1 MNFMDVLRECRD
13 AGIRLAVKEGRL
25 LADAPQGRIDPDLRK
40 HLGEHKTD
48 IVAYLS
54 VATTPEEGRIVRDD
68 ISDRFPLSF
77 SQRRLW
83 FLDRLGNGSVEY
95 NLSFAIRAMGA
106 FDTAAMRTALD
117 TIVNRH
123 AVLRSRFVLEDD
135 QPVQRVMPAGSVD
148 IDTVDLSTLPA
159 DAREHELRKLAQT
172 EAATPFDL
180 AEDDLLRCRLVVLGH
195 EEHAILFTLHHIA
208 ADGWSIGV
216 LVREFIAHYR
226 AATERR
232 PANLPA
238 LPIQYG
244 DFARWQHETLDGG
257 LFRES
262 MRFWTER
269 LADAPA
275 VHALPLDRPR
285 PPRQSF
291 FAQRHQQRIATDR
304 VDALKRLAQD
314 TGSTLFM
321 VLQTAFAGLLSRWS
335 GQRDIVIGTPTAGRE
350 RPETAPLI
358 GFFNNTVAC
367 RFDVDPARDV
377 RALLVHGRS
386 VALDAFTH
394 QHVPFDLLIETLS
407 PERSLAYN
415 PLCQVK
421 FVLQNHDGGHLAL
434 PGLRFEPIAQGGEK
448 IHFDLDLTATEQDGS
463 VMLSWSFKAELFER
477 TTIERMARAYARLL
491 DALCAHP
498 DMALRDIVLIDDD
511 DRALL
516 ESLSLGQNS
525 QVLRDLTVT
534 DEVARIAAAHP
545 DAVAVRCGE
554 IALTYRDLD
563 LRANRLAHALIE
575 QGIEASDRV
584 GVYLDASIDLIVAL
598 HGVLRT
604 GAAYVPLDAHQSGE
618 RLQRIIEG
626 AGIRLALHNGDT
638 PLLVTGVDTL
648 FMDGADREQDWFS
661 EYPSTPIGRSSGM
674 DDTAYVLYTSGST
687 GIPKGVE
694 VPHRGMVD
702 YCAFARESYYDA
714 RLAGSI
720 VATSPAFDLT
730 LPALFVPLLVGGT
743 VELLPAPGDISTLA
757 ARLVDDA
764 CPASLLRLTPSHVE
778 GLLALLPDSVPTQS
792 HAFVIGGERFPA
804 SLARALVARFPNVRV
819 YNHYGPTETVVGC
832 CWFDAGVHLE
842 SLGDDEVPIGR
853 PMHNTR
859 LQVLDEH
866 LRPTP
871 PGVPGE
877 LFIGGI
883 CVARGYLGQ
892 PALTAERFLD
902 DPHHVDERMYR
913 SGDRVRWRNDGQLE
927 FLGRVDDQ
935 VKLRGFRIELGEI
948 EHHLAACAG
957 VRQAAV
963 RLIGE
968 GDQAR
973 ILGWIAADPDMTDAV
988 RAQLTTKLPTY
999 MLPAA
1004 LIAMDALP
1012 LTRNGKVDKRALP
1025 MPDSDG
1031 TVKDDTPPE
1040 GETETRLAALWLRL
1054 LKYEQIGRYANFFSL
1069 GGHSLLATR
1078 LIGEISREFGRTLP
1092 VRTIF
1097 EQPTLIAQ
1105 AAILDSAA
1113 APVDAS
1119 IPRTDRSLPLPLS
1132 YAQRRLWFVDRLE
1145 GGSAQYNM
1153 PSALRLGGALDV
1165 AALRRALE
1173 CLVDRHES
1181 LRTIYIEQNGEPI
1194 QVIRPTAEVTVHDV
1208 DLRTLL
1214 GADQDAALQRLRREE
1229 ARRAFDLGSD
1239 TMIRCTVA
1247 RLAQDDTA
1255 VMLTLHHIASDG
1267 WSNAV
1272 IARELVTVYEQLRC
1286 GREPALPAMVVQ
1298 YADYAAW
1305 QRKRLGGDGL
1315 KRELDYWRDRLT
1327 GMPSIHSLPLD
1338 YERQAQQDFAGRAHF
1353 VMLDADDSAAIRAFC
1368 ERHSVTLFVLMRAV
1382 FALLIGRMSREQ
1394 DIVIGTPVAG
1404 RVHRDLEGL
1413 IGLFVNTLVL
1423 RTDLGG
1429 NPRFDT
1435 LLEQC
1440 RRDSLEAYAHQEV
1453 PFETLVDELKPA
1465 RSLSHNPLVQI
1476 LLNVF
1481 ESAQDAQTALE
1492 GLDATAIRSDT
1503 PESLAKADLTLYV
1516 RSMGGRLLLKWSY
1529 RTSLFDP
1536 ATIQRQ
1542 GEIFSWLLRQAISTP
1557 DARILDFA
1565 LLPDEEQQHAIA
1577 AAAPVV
1583 RDYGKVCLPAQVSA
1597 IATSTPE
1604 ATALIHGDRRIRYD
1618 TLDAR
1623 GKALARTLLTQGIQ
1637 RGEVVG
1643 LFADRGIEYVV
1654 GILACMHAGAMYLPL
1669 ASELPDAR
1677 IAFML
1682 RDSGARL
1689 LLAQEGHLY
1698 ERANHSADI
1707 GATDRYYLIALS
1719 STDGDTHADADTGAS
1734 DVIELPQISL
1744 NDLSHLL
1751 FTSGSTGNPKGVVST
1766 HGALMNRVAWMLDA
1780 FPFASDEVCCLI
1792 TSTAFVRAVWE
1803 VSVPLAAGCP
1813 LLVVD
1818 AETVTDL
1825 AAFAQLLAAH
1835 RVTRIVTAPSLARA
1849 LTELDDAPQLL
1860 ANLRYWFVSG
1870 EPLKRDVAVRI
1881 RSLLPQ
1887 VTLCNLYGSTE
1898 TMSDVSYA
1906 IVGDDALGGVL
1917 SIGKAIA
1924 NCALLVLDERLRPLP
1939 PGVPGEICVLGA
1951 NIAQGYLERT
1961 ELTAEKFVQ
1970 HGFGEHFGRLLYRTG
1985 DLGRVLPNGDVEC
1998 MGRLDYQVKIRGFRI
2013 ELGEIEARILRDP
2026 RVKDAVVMVR
2036 DAEHARLVAYVIPER
2051 QGEEI
2056 VDALRTDLRAWLP
2069 EYMQPSTYVQ
2079 MSRFP
2084 ITPNGKIDRRSLPEP
2099 ELSVVHSLP
2108 STPTGAM
2115 IAEVWSTLL
2124 GRQTVGADDDFFEIG
2139 GHSLLATRMANEV
2152 SARTGKRLTVRAV
2165 FEHPVLE
2172 ELARHLDALEAGA
2185 FARHDIVPVPRGDGL
2200 PLSLSQQR
2208 LWFVDRF
2215 ESGSTQYNMPTAMRI
2230 RGALDTEALQRAFD
2244 RLVARHEI
2252 LRTTYVEREGQA
2264 FQIVHPIDHLPLG
2277 RIDLRQ
2283 YASEAREAEL
2293 TRLRIEDAKAPFD
2306 LSTDPAIRC
2315 TVIALGL
2322 DEHALL
2328 FCIHHIASDG
2338 WSKGL
2343 LVREFEQIYHAEAS
2357 GQPVALP
2364 PLVVQYADYAAWQ
2377 RSPVHQAEMAED
2389 LGYWTAH
2396 LQDIPQVHALPLDRA
2411 RPVRQRHEAARLL
2424 RRAPA
2429 ELLSRL
2435 RDLAQAHDATLFMVL
2450 ETAFALLVARWSG
2463 ETDIVVGS
2471 PVAGRLRH
2479 ALEPL
2484 IGCFVNTLVLRTNVA
2499 ENPDFSTLLK
2509 QSRLTIL
2516 DAYAHQSTPFE
2527 GLVEELRPVRD
2538 LSYGPIVQLV
2548 FALQNHERNLLSLD
2562 SLEITGFGQESEALD
2577 VDIHLAATE
2586 NEDGLGLRWLYA
2598 TSLFDAS
2605 TIGRIADSYLA
2616 LLEAI
2621 TVQPLAPVQS
2631 LSILSASD
2639 RARIEA
2645 PIDARPPTALIEA
2658 HTRFEAHARTTP
2670 NALAVTCNGEILSY
2684 AQLDCAANRV
2694 AHWLIKQDVG
2704 PDSIVALCMERSID
2718 IHVGILGVL
2727 KAGAAWL
2734 PLDPGLPN
2742 DRIEAILATAGVEIV
2757 LAHGSVLDM
2766 APALSERTL
2775 LPMEQRFRAAMLAD
2789 QSEETPVICAVELDR
2804 LAYVI
2809 YTSGSTGTPKGVA
2822 NTRRGLANLAL
2833 HLHSDFSIS
2842 AGDRVLAFCSIGF
2855 DGSVFEWLM
2864 ALVNG
2869 ASLHV
2874 CTEEERH
2881 AVPRL
2886 VAMLMEE
2893 GIHHAAIPPAVVA
2906 QMPLDRDYALRTIV
2920 VAGEACDESLAW
2932 AWSQRCR
2939 VVNSYGPSESAVA
2952 VSHDTVVAGQPIT
2965 LGQAIANVALQ
2976 VRNDSGQLQPIG
2988 VDGEL
2993 WIAGASLARGYLGQ
3007 PELTHDRFV
3016 RSPDRNETCYRTGD
3030 RVRMRADGRLLFLG
3044 RLDDQIKIRGFRIE
3058 PGEIRRHLL
3067 AHAQVRDA
3075 VVIARCDTGDAR
3087 LVAYVVSGN
3096 GADSVALVRELRV
3109 RLRSAVP
3116 DYMIPAAFVVMDALP
3131 LNRNGKVNHH
3141 ALPAPDY
3148 IGQAEYVAP
3157 QGDTELRLT
3166 AIWSEVLGQDAISAQ
3181 ANFFEIGGHS
3191 LLATQVISHV
3201 ADTFG
3206 RELPIRALFEHPS
3219 IAEFARQIEAA
3230 GAPRQDDIQPAP
3242 GDRPLPLSF
3251 SQQRLWFID
3260 RLEGGSAQ
3268 YNMRFGV
3275 RMNGRLDEK
3284 ALQKT
3289 VDALVARHAVLRTTY
3304 SDVDGEA
3311 VQLVHPAGSQSIAR
3325 HDLSDLD
3332 ADRRSEQLR
3341 QLIRADA
3348 QHAFDLAHDPMLR
3361 CTLARLGDD
3370 VHALLLATHHI
3381 ASDGWSMNLLGKEFA
3396 ALYDAFQFGRDNPLP
3411 PLKLQYGDY
3420 AWWQKKVLQGVRLDT
3435 QLDYWRERLAGL
3447 PPVHSLRLDKPR
3459 PPRQRF
3465 EGAHVPRRLD
3475 VDMLQR
3481 LKQLALSR
3489 DASLF
3494 MVLEATLATLLGR
3507 WSGETDV
3514 VIGTPVAGRTQRAL
3528 EPIFGFFINS
3538 LVLRTDL
3545 SGDPNFI
3552 DVVERVK
3559 HTALDAYSHQDVPFE
3574 MLVEM
3579 LRPERTLS
3587 HSPLFQISF
3596 TFHNHEHSEVDIE
3609 GLELHALPGE
3619 GQQSR
3624 YDIELHMT
3632 ETDTG
3637 IHIRWVYATSLFEQS
3652 TIERIADGFET
3663 LLAHALADPQ
3673 ASVASLPIV
3682 PDAVATLLIE
3692 AGTRPLPLDTGMCVQ
3707 QLVEAWAERTPNAV
3721 AVVCDGESIEYAT
3734 LNREANRIA
3743 HHLRAQGVRADTLVG
3758 LCVDRS
3764 VEMIVGLLGILKA
3777 GGAYVPLDPSY
3788 PEARIEHMLQDSAV
3802 EIVLTQSGVLESLP
3816 MLGERTILP
3825 LDAALRDVLLA
3836 GQPDHDP
3843 HPAEVG
3849 ADADSLAYVIYT
3861 SGSTGLPKGV
3871 LLEHRGLLN
3880 LALAQRTLF
3889 DIDASAKV
3897 LQFSSISFD
3906 ASTWDWLLALANGAS
3921 LHVCTQD
3928 TRSSAKRLSDQ
3939 LQNEAI
3945 THALIP
3951 PAMLGHVD
3959 SERDYAL
3966 RVLTVGGEAC
3976 DEALAWRWARKCR
3989 LVNAYGPSEN
3999 TVVATCGDVLPDQS
4013 VVLGRQ
4019 LPNCTIAVVNGQ
4031 NCLAPVGV
4039 VGELYVGGASLAR
4052 GYLGRDALTAQSFI
4066 ANPLD
4071 PRLGDRLYR
4080 TGDLVR
4086 WRVEGVLEFIG
4097 RRDDQIKLRGFR
4109 IELGEIESALLAQDV
4124 VAEAVVCVREA
4135 GGNADKRLVAYI
4147 VPAIEGDDALDP
4159 GALVTAVRS
4168 ALKRRLPEYMVP
4180 AACVVLSKLPV
4191 THGGKLDRAALP
4203 APEAQAGSEYI
4214 APATPTEMV
4223 IASQWAEL
4231 LELDATS
4238 ISSNA
4243 GFFDLGGHSIL
4254 AIKFITQLGLRLDVD
4269 INVRDLFY
4277 YPTLAE
4283 LAHHVDGV
4291 IDRDVSVWNPL
4302 IALDATP
4309 DTPMLYCVPAAG
4321 LTAMSYQRLART
4333 LKGDLALQIF
4343 EPCGA
4348 DSGLQPCGSMEEI
4361 VEINVRALL
4370 ETQPHGP
4377 YLLAGHSFGGAVA
4390 FEMARVLEGKG
4401 HEVKLVLI
4409 DSILHLPD
4417 AQRQVHSVT
4426 EYLQRLIRAD
4436 GDDDIAIVA
4445 GEGEEAALRTYF
4457 ARRLEREGHDRSE
4470 VDGNA
4475 LRNAISLFRAQLSIY
4490 RTYRPSGRFA
4500 GTVNAILAGQGEIAK
4515 LGNAMLKQH
4524 YSEYLVGDV
4533 DFSSTEG
4540 GHLSMVSTRHVARLA
4555 SRLTWIAASRE
4566 AQEAI

>member
-1 MNFMDVLRECRD
+1 MNFMGVLRECQD
-13 AGIRLAVKEGRL
+13 AGIRLAVKEGKL

-40 HLGEHKTD
+40 RLGEHKAD
-48 IVAYLS
+48 IVVYLS
-54 VATTPEEGRIVRDD
+54 ASAAPEEGRIVRDNN
-68 ISDRFPLSF
+68 SDRFPLSF

-95 NLSFAIRAMGA
+95 NLPLAIRAMGA
-106 FDTAAMRTALD
+106 LNTAALRTALEV
-117 TIVNRH
+117 IANRH
-123 AVLRSRFVLEDD
+123 AVLRSRFVLEGDE
-135 QPVQRVMPAGSVD
+135 PVQRVMPASSIT
-148 IDTVDLSTLPA
+148 IDTVDLSGIPA
-159 DAREHELRKLAQT
+159 DAREHELRRLAQV

-180 AEDDLLRCRLVVLGH
+180 AEDDLLRCRLVMLGD

-208 ADGWSIGV
+208 ADGWSMGV
-216 LVREFIAHYR
+216 LVREFIAHYT
-226 AATERR
+226 AATEGGS
-232 PANLPA
+232 ADLPP

-244 DFARWQHETLDGG
+244 DFARWQHETRDGD

-262 MRFWTER
+262 MTFWTGR

-275 VHALPLDRPR
+275 MHALPLDRPR
-285 PPRQSF
+285 PARQSF
-291 FAQRHQQRIATDR
+291 FAQRHQQRISADR

-314 TGSTLFM
+314 NGSTLFM

-367 RFDVDPARDV
+367 RFDVDPALDV
-377 RALLVHGRS
+377 RGLLAHGRS

-407 PERSLAYN
+407 PERSLSYN

-421 FVLQNHDGGHLAL
+421 FVLQNHDGGRLEL
-434 PGLRFEPIAQGGEK
+434 PGVRFEPIAQSGEK
-448 IHFDLDLTATEQDGS
+448 VHFDLDLTATEQDGS
-463 VMLSWSFKAELFER
+463 LMLSWSFKAELFER
-477 TTIERMARAYARLL
+477 ATIERMARAYARLL
-491 DALCAHP
+491 DALCASP
-498 DMALRDIVLIDDD
+498 DMALRDIALVDDD
-511 DRALL
+511 DHSLL
-516 ESLSLGQNS
+516 ESLSCGQDS
-525 QVLRDLTVT
+525 QAFRELTVA
-534 DEVARIAAAHP
+534 EQVARVAATYP
-545 DAVAVRCGE
+545 DAIAVRCDDV
-554 IALTYRDLD
+554 ALTYRDLD
-563 LRANRLAHALIE
+563 QRANRLAHALID
-575 QGIEASDRV
+575 QGVEAGDRV
-584 GVYLDASIDLIVAL
+584 VVHLDASIDLVIAL
-598 HGVLRT
+598 HGVLRA

-618 RLQRIIEG
+618 RLHRIIEG
-626 AGIRLALHNGDT
+626 ADIRIALHHGDT
-638 PLLVTGVDTL
+638 PLLATGIDTL
-648 FMDGADREQDWFS
+648 FMDGADRESDWLS
-661 EYPSTPIGRSSGM
+661 DYPSTPTGRTSGM

-687 GIPKGVE
+687 GMPKGVD

-714 RLAGSI
+714 QLAGSI

-743 VELLPAPGDISTLA
+743 VELLPAPGDISTLIT
-757 ARLVDDA
+757 RLADEA
-764 CPASLLRLTPSHVE
+764 CLSSLLRLTPSHVE
-778 GLLALLPDSVPTQS
+778 GLLALLPDTVLVQP

-804 SLARALVARFPNVRV
+804 TLARNLVARFPNARI

-832 CWFDAGVHLE
+832 CWFDVGAHLD
-842 SLGDDEVPIGR
+842 SLGDDVVPIGR

-859 LQVLDEH
+859 LQVLDEY

-877 LFIGGI
+877 LFIGGV

-892 PALTAERFLD
+892 PDLTAERFLD
-902 DPHHVDERMYR
+902 DPHHAGERMYR

-957 VRQAAV
+957 VRQVAV
-963 RLIGE
+963 RLLGE

-973 ILGWIAADPDMTDAV
+973 IVGWIAAEPGMVESV
-988 RAQLTTKLPTY
+988 RAELATKLPTY

-1004 LIAMDALP
+1004 LVAMDALP
-1012 LTRNGKVDKRALP
+1012 LTRNGKINKRALP
-1025 MPDSDG
+1025 MPASDG
-1031 TVKDDTPPE
+1031 EVGDDSPPE
-1040 GETETRLAALWLRL
+1040 GETETRLAALWSRL
-1054 LKYEQIGRYANFFSL
+1054 LKHEQVGRHANFFSL

-1092 VRTIF
+1092 VRAIF
-1097 EQPTLIAQ
+1097 EQPTVVAQ
-1105 AAILDSAA
+1105 AALLDVSA
-1113 APVDAS
+1113 APVDTS
-1119 IPRTDRSLPLPLS
+1119 IPKADRSRPLPLS

-1153 PSALRLGGALDV
+1153 SNALRLKGAVDV

-1173 CLVDRHES
+1173 CLVDRHEI
-1181 LRTIYIEQNGEPI
+1181 LRTIYLEQDGEPV
-1194 QVIRPTAEVTVHDV
+1194 QVIRPTADVTVRDV
-1208 DLRTLL
+1208 DLRSFV
-1214 GADQDAALQRLRREE
+1214 GAEQEARLHRLRREE
-1229 ARRAFDLGSD
+1229 ARLAFDLTSD

-1267 WSNAV
+1267 WSQAV
-1272 IARELVTVYEQLRC
+1272 IARELVAVFEQIRS
-1286 GREPALPAMVVQ
+1286 GRESALPAMPVQ

-1305 QRKRLGGDGL
+1305 QRKRLSGDGF

-1327 GMPSIHSLPLD
+1327 GMPAIHSLPLD
-1338 YERQAQQDFAGRAHF
+1338 YERQAQQDFAGQAHF
-1353 VMLDADDSAAIRAFC
+1353 MMLDADHTAAVRAFC
-1368 ERHSVTLFVLMRAV
+1368 ERHGVTLFVLMRAI
-1382 FALLIGRMSREQ
+1382 FTMMIGRISREQ

-1413 IGLFVNTLVL
+1413 IGFFVNTLVL
-1423 RTDLGG
+1423 RTDLSG
-1429 NPRFDT
+1429 NPRFDA

-1440 RRDSLEAYAHQEV
+1440 RRDSLDAYAHQEV
-1453 PFETLVDELKPA
+1453 PFETLVDELKPT

-1481 ESAQDAQTALE
+1481 ESAQDAQAAFE
-1492 GLDATAIRSDT
+1492 GMDATAIRSDT

-1516 RSMGGRLLLKWSY
+1516 RGMGDRLLLKWSY

-1536 ATIQRQ
+1536 MTIQRQ
-1542 GEIFSWLLRQAISTP
+1542 SDIFTWLLRQAIDIP
-1557 DARILDFA
+1557 DAKILDFA
-1565 LLPDEEQQHAIA
+1565 LLPDEAQQRSIA
-1577 AAAPVV
+1577 NAAPVL
-1583 RDYGKVCLPAQVSA
+1583 RDYGTDCLPARVSA
-1597 IATSTPE
+1597 IASRTPE
-1604 ATALIHGDRRIRYD
+1604 AAALIHGDLRIRYEELD
-1618 TLDAR
+1618 TRA
-1623 GKALARTLLTQGIQ
+1623 KTLARTLVAQGVR
-1637 RGEVVG
+1637 RGEAVG
-1643 LFADRGIEYVV
+1643 VFANRGIEYAV
-1654 GILACMHAGAMYLPL
+1654 GVLACMHAGAMYLPL

-1677 IAFML
+1677 IGFML

-1689 LLAQEGHLY
+1689 LLVQQGELL
-1698 ERANHSADI
+1698 ERATESAHI
-1707 GATDRYYLIALS
+1707 GAGQGCRLIPLTVMDVDAGAA
-1719 STDGDTHADADTGAS
+1719 GDID
-1734 DVIELPQISL
+1734 LPQIGSD
-1744 NDLSHLL
+1744 DLSHVL

-1766 HGALMNRVAWMLDA
+1766 HGALMNRVAWMLDT
-1780 FPFASDEVCCLI
+1780 FPFASHEVCCLI

-1803 VSVPLAAGCP
+1803 ISVPLAAGCP

-1825 AAFAQLLAAH
+1825 TAFARLLAEH

-1849 LTELDDAPQLL
+1849 LTELDEAPQLL
-1860 ANLRYWFVSG
+1860 ASLRYWFVSG
-1870 EPLKRDVAVRI
+1870 EPLKRDVAVSI
-1881 RSLLPQ
+1881 RNVLPQ

-1939 PGVPGEICVLGA
+1939 PGVPGEVCALGA
-1951 NIAQGYLERT
+1951 NIAQGYLERP

-1970 HGFGEHFGRLLYRTG
+1970 HGFGERFGRLLYRTG
-1985 DLGRVLPNGDVEC
+1985 DLGRVLPNGDIEC
-1998 MGRLDYQVKIRGFRI
+1998 LGRLDYQVKIRGFRI

-2036 DAEHARLVAYVIPER
+2036 GGDHARLVAYVIAER
-2051 QGEEI
+2051 EGEAI
-2056 VDALRTDLRAWLP
+2056 VDVLRTDLRAWLP
-2069 EYMQPSTYVQ
+2069 EYMQPTTYVQ

-2084 ITPNGKIDRRSLPEP
+2084 MTPNGKIDRRALPEP
-2099 ELSVVHSLP
+2099 EVSLVHRPP
-2108 STPTGAM
+2108 STATGRM
-2115 IAEVWSTLL
+2115 IAEVWSSLL
-2124 GRQTVGADDDFFEIG
+2124 GRNEVGADDDFFEIG
-2139 GHSLLATRMANEV
+2139 GHSLLATRMANDV
-2152 SARTGKRLTVRAV
+2152 SARAGKRLTVRAV
-2165 FEHPVLE
+2165 FEHPVLD
-2172 ELARHLDALEAGA
+2172 ELARHLDSLEASEL
-2185 FARHDIVPVPRGDGL
+2185 ARHDIVPVPRCDGL
-2200 PLSLSQQR
+2200 PLSLAQQR

-2215 ESGSTQYNMPTAMRI
+2215 EGGSTQYNMPTAMRI
-2230 RGALDTEALQRAFD
+2230 RGALDIKALQRAFD
-2244 RLVARHEI
+2244 QLVARHEI
-2252 LRTTYVEREGQA
+2252 LRTTYVEREGQV
-2264 FQIVHPIDHLPLG
+2264 FQIVHPINHLPLG

-2283 YASEAREAEL
+2283 LAPDAREAEL

-2315 TVIALGL
+2315 TVIALGP

-2328 FCIHHIASDG
+2328 FCIHHISSDG

-2343 LVREFEQIYHAEAS
+2343 LVREFEEFYHANAS
-2357 GQPVALP
+2357 GQPIALP
-2364 PLVVQYADYAAWQ
+2364 PLTVQYADYAAWQ
-2377 RSPVHQAEMAED
+2377 RSPAHQAEMAQD
-2389 LGYWTAH
+2389 LAYWTAH
-2396 LQDIPQVHALPLDRA
+2396 LQGIPQLHALPLDRA
-2411 RPVRQRHEAARLL
+2411 RPARQRHEAARLS
-2424 RRAPA
+2424 RRVPA
-2429 ELLSRL
+2429 ALLARL
-2435 RDLAQAHDATLFMVL
+2435 RDLAQSHDATLFMVL

-2463 ETDIVVGS
+2463 ETDIVVGC
-2471 PVAGRLRH
+2471 PVAGRVRH

-2484 IGCFVNTLVLRTNVA
+2484 IGCFVNTLVLRTDVSD
-2499 ENPDFSTLLK
+2499 NPDFSTLLTR
-2509 QSRLTIL
+2509 SRLTIL
-2516 DAYAHQSTPFE
+2516 DAFAHQSTPFE

-2538 LSYGPIVQLV
+2538 LSHGPIVQLV
-2548 FALQNHERNLLSLD
+2548 FALQNHERNLLSLNALD
-2562 SLEITGFGQESEALD
+2562 ITGFGQESEALD

-2586 NEDGLGLRWLYA
+2586 NDDGLGLRWLYA
-2598 TSLFDAS
+2598 TSLFDAA
-2605 TIGRIADSYLA
+2605 TIARMADSYVA

-2621 TVQPLAPVQS
+2621 AVQPLAPVHS
-2631 LSILSASD
+2631 LPILPASD
-2639 RARIEA
+2639 RAWIEA
-2645 PIDARPPTALIEA
+2645 SAAIGLQTALIEA
-2658 HTRFEAHARTTP
+2658 HTRFEAHARNSP
-2670 NALAVTCNGEILSY
+2670 DALAVVCNGETLSY
-2684 AQLDCAANRV
+2684 AELDRAANRV
-2694 AHWLIKQDVG
+2694 AHWLIGQEVG
-2704 PDSIVALCMERSID
+2704 PDSIVALCIERSID

-2734 PLDPGLPN
+2734 PLDPALPN
-2742 DRIEAILATAGVEIV
+2742 DRIEAILASAGVEIV

-2766 APALSERTL
+2766 VPALSERTL
-2775 LPMEQRFRAAMLAD
+2775 LPMEQRFRDVMLAD
-2789 QSEETPVICAVELDR
+2789 QPYEAPVIGAVELDR
-2804 LAYVI
+2804 LSYVI
-2809 YTSGSTGTPKGVA
+2809 FTSGSTGTPKGVA

-2833 HLHSDFSIS
+2833 HLHDDFGVS
-2842 AGDRVLAFCSIGF
+2842 AGDRVLGFCSIGF
-2855 DGSVFEWLM
+2855 DGSVFEWLI
-2864 ALVNG
+2864 AFVNG

-2886 VAMLMEE
+2886 VAMLVEE
-2893 GIHHAAIPPAVVA
+2893 GIHHAAIPPAVLA

-2932 AWSQRCR
+2932 TWSQRCR

-2976 VRNDSGQLQPIG
+2976 VRNASGQLQPIG

-3007 PELTHDRFV
+3007 PELTEERFA
-3016 RSPDRNETCYRTGD
+3016 RSIDGGEYCYRTGD
-3030 RVRMRADGRLLFLG
+3030 RVRMRDDRRLLFLG

-3067 AHAQVRDA
+3067 SHTLVRDA
-3075 VVIARCDTGDAR
+3075 VVIARRDTGDAR
-3087 LVAYVVSGN
+3087 LVAYVVSSHGTDT
-3096 GADSVALVRELRV
+3096 GALVRELREL
-3109 RLRSAVP
+3109 LRSVVP
-3116 DYMIPAAFVVMDALP
+3116 DYMIPAAFVAMDTLP
-3131 LNRNGKVNHH
+3131 LNRNGKVDHQ
-3141 ALPAPDY
+3141 ALPRPDY
-3148 IGQAEYVAP
+3148 RDQAEHIAP
-3157 QGDTELRLT
+3157 AGETELRLA
-3166 AIWSEVLGQDAISAQ
+3166 AIWSDVLKQDEISAQ

-3201 ADTFG
+3201 ADSFS
-3206 RELPIRALFEHPS
+3206 RELPIRALFEHPTIS
-3219 IAEFARQIEAA
+3219 AFARQIEEVAA
-3230 GAPRQDDIQPAP
+3230 GPRQGDIQPAP
-3242 GDRPLPLSF
+3242 RDSKLPLSF

-3268 YNMRFGV
+3268 YNMRFSV
-3275 RMNGRLDEK
+3275 RMHGKLDEK

-3289 VDALVARHAVLRTTY
+3289 IDALVARHAVLRTTY
-3304 SDVDGEA
+3304 SDVEGEA
-3311 VQLVHPAGSQSIAR
+3311 VQVIHPAGPQTIVR

-3332 ADRRSEQLR
+3332 GDARSEQVR

-3370 VHALLLATHHI
+3370 DHALLLATHHI

-3396 ALYDAFQFGRDNPLP
+3396 ALYGAFQSGKDNPLL

-3420 AWWQKKVLQGVRLDT
+3420 AWWQKTVLQGPRLDA

-3447 PPVHSLRLDKPR
+3447 PPVHGLRLDKLR
-3459 PPRQRF
+3459 PARQRF

-3475 VDMLQR
+3475 ADTLQR
-3481 LKQLALSR
+3481 LKQFALSR

-3494 MVLEATLATLLGR
+3494 MVLQAALATLLGR

-3528 EPIFGFFINS
+3528 EPICGFFINS

-3545 SGDPNFI
+3545 TGDPNFI
-3552 DVVERVK
+3552 DVVERAK
-3559 HTALDAYSHQDVPFE
+3559 RTALDAYAHQDVPFE
-3574 MLVEM
+3574 MLVEA

-3587 HSPLFQISF
+3587 HSPLYQISF
-3596 TFHNHEHSEVDIE
+3596 TFHNHEHSHVHIE

-3632 ETDTG
+3632 ETDAG
-3637 IHIRWVYATSLFEQS
+3637 IHIRWVYATSLFEQA
-3652 TIERIADGFET
+3652 TIERMADGFEV
-3663 LLAHALADPQ
+3663 LLAHALDNPKAP
-3673 ASVASLPIV
+3673 VASLQIV
-3682 PDAVATLLIE
+3682 PDAVAESLIL
-3692 AGTRPLPLDTGMCVQ
+3692 AGTRPLPLDTDLCVQ
-3707 QLVEAWAERTPNAV
+3707 QLVEVWAERTPDAV
-3721 AVVCDGESIEYAT
+3721 AVVCDGESIDYAT
-3734 LNREANRIA
+3734 LNCEANRIA

-3764 VEMIVGLLGILKA
+3764 LEMIIGLLGILKA

-3788 PEARIEHMLQDSAV
+3788 PEARIEHMLQDSGV
-3802 EIVLTQSGVLESLP
+3802 GIVLTQSGVLESLP

-3843 HPAEVG
+3843 LPADVG

-3889 DIDASAKV
+3889 DINSSARV
-3897 LQFSSISFD
+3897 LQFSSINFD
-3906 ASTWDWLLALANGAS
+3906 ASTWDWLLALAHGAS
-3921 LHVCTQD
+3921 LHVCTQE
-3928 TRSSAKRLSDQ
+3928 TRTSAKHLSDQ

-3951 PAMLGHVD
+3951 PAMLAHVD
-3959 SERDYAL
+3959 SSRDYAL

-3999 TVVATCGDVLPDQS
+3999 TVVATCGDVLADQP
-4013 VVLGRQ
+4013 VVLGQ
-4019 LPNCTIAVVNGQ
+4019 PLPNCTIAVINGQ
-4031 NCLAPVGV
+4031 ECLAPIGV
-4039 VGELYVGGASLAR
+4039 VGELYVGGALLAR
-4052 GYLGRDALTAQSFI
+4052 GYLGRDTLTAQSFV

-4071 PRLGDRLYR
+4071 ARLGDRLYR

-4086 WRVEGVLEFIG
+4086 WRAEGVLEFIG

-4109 IELGEIESALLAQDV
+4109 IELGEIENALLAEDT
-4124 VAEAVVCVREA
+4124 VAEAVVCIREA
-4135 GGNADKRLVAYI
+4135 VGGADKRLVAYI
-4147 VPAIEGDDALDP
+4147 VPAVQGDDAPDP

-4168 ALKRRLPEYMVP
+4168 ALKRRLPEHMVP
-4180 AACVVLSKLPV
+4180 AACVVLPRLPV
-4191 THGGKLDRAALP
+4191 TPGGKLDRAALP
-4203 APEAQAGSEYI
+4203 APEAQAGSEYV
-4214 APATPTEMV
+4214 APSTPMEFL

-4231 LELDATS
+4231 LELDAAS
-4238 ISSNA
+4238 ITSNA

-4254 AIKFITQLGLRLDVD
+4254 AIKFVTQLGLRLGVD
-4269 INVRDLFY
+4269 ISVRDLFH

-4283 LAHHVDGV
+4283 LARHVDGV
-4291 IDRDVSVWNPL
+4291 TDRDSSAWNPL

-4309 DTPMLYCVPAAG
+4309 GTPVMYCVPAAG
-4321 LTAMSYQRLART
+4321 LTTVSYQRLART
-4333 LKGDLALQIF
+4333 LKGDLALRIF

-4348 DSGLQPCGSMEEI
+4348 DGALQPCESMEEI
-4361 VEINVRALL
+4361 VEMNLLALL
-4370 ETQPHGP
+4370 ESQPHGP

-4390 FEMARVLEGKG
+4390 FEMARALEARG
-4401 HEVKLVLI
+4401 HDVRLVLI

-4417 AQRQVHSVT
+4417 AQRRAHSLT
-4426 EYLQRLIRAD
+4426 EYMQRLIQAD
-4436 GDDDIAIVA
+4436 GDQETVIAA
-4445 GEGEEAALRTYF
+4445 GEGEDVALRAYF
-4457 ARRLEREGHDRSE
+4457 ARRIEREGHDRSE
-4470 VDGNA
+4470 VDGDA
-4475 LRNAISLFRAQLSIY
+4475 LRNAITLFRAQLSIY
-4490 RTYRPSGRFA
+4490 RAYRPSGRFA
-4500 GTVNAILAGQGEIAK
+4500 GKVNAILADQGEIGK
-4515 LGNAMLKQH
+4515 LGIPVLERH
-4524 YSEYLVGDV
+4524 YGECLVGDV
-4533 DFSSTEG
+4533 HVSSTDG
-4540 GHLSMVSTRHVARLA
+4540 GHLSMLSTKHVAGLA
-4555 SRLTWIAASRE
+4555 SRLTRMAASRE
-4566 AQEAI
+4566 AQEAT

>member
-13 AGIRLAVKEGRL
+13 AGIRLAVKDGRL
-25 LADAPQGRIDPDLRK
+25 LADAPQGRIDADLRK
-40 HLGEHKTD
+40 RLGEHKAD

-54 VATTPEEGRIVRDD
+54 AATAPDEGRIVRDD
-68 ISDRFPLSF
+68 SSDRFPLSF

-83 FLDRLGNGSVEY
+83 FLDRLGNGSIEY
-95 NLSFAIRAMGA
+95 NLPLAIRAMGA
-106 FDTAAMRTALD
+106 LDLAALRTALD
-117 TIVNRH
+117 AIANRH
-123 AVLRSRFVLEDD
+123 AVLRSRFVLDGDE
-135 QPVQRVMPAGSVD
+135 PVQRVMPAGRVPVET
-148 IDTVDLSTLPA
+148 IDLSTLPV
-159 DAREHELRKLAQT
+159 DAREHELRRLAQT

-208 ADGWSIGV
+208 ADGWSMGV
-216 LVREFIAHYR
+216 LVREFIAHYT
-226 AATERR
+226 AATEGRS
-232 PANLPA
+232 ADLPP

-244 DFARWQHETLDGG
+244 DFARWQHETRDGG
-257 LFRES
+257 LFRDS
-262 MRFWTER
+262 MTFWTER

-285 PPRQSF
+285 PARQSF
-291 FAQRHQQRIATDR
+291 FAQRHQQRIAADR

-321 VLQTAFAGLLSRWS
+321 VQQTAFAGLLSRWS

-367 RFDVDPARDV
+367 RFDVDPALDV
-377 RALLVHGRS
+377 RALLAHGRS

-421 FVLQNHDGGHLAL
+421 FVLQNHDGGQLAL

-448 IHFDLDLTATEQDGS
+448 VHFDLDLTATEQDGS
-463 VMLSWSFKAELFER
+463 LMLSWSFKAELFER

-498 DMALRDIVLIDDD
+498 DMALRDIALIDDD
-511 DRALL
+511 DHALL
-516 ESLSLGQNS
+516 ESLSRGQDS
-525 QVLRDLTVT
+525 QALRELTVA
-534 DEVARIAAAHP
+534 DEVARIAATHP
-545 DAVAVRCGE
+545 DAIAVRCGGV
-554 IALTYRDLD
+554 ALSYRDLD

-575 QGIEASDRV
+575 QGIDVGDRV
-584 GVYLDASIDLIVAL
+584 GVHLDASIDLVVAL
-598 HGVLRT
+598 HGVLRA
-604 GAAYVPLDAHQSGE
+604 GAAYVPLDAHQAGE

-626 AGIRLALHNGDT
+626 ADIRLALHHGDT
-638 PLLVTGVDTL
+638 PLLATGVDTL
-648 FMDGADREQDWFS
+648 FMDGADREQDWLS
-661 EYPSTPIGRSSGM
+661 EYPSTPTGRHAGM

-687 GIPKGVE
+687 GLPKGVE

-743 VELLPAPGDISTLA
+743 VELLPPPVDISTLA
-757 ARLVDDA
+757 ARLVEKD

-778 GLLALLPDSVPTQS
+778 GLLALLPDTVLTQP

-804 SLARALVARFPNVRV
+804 SLARALVARFPDARV

-832 CWFDAGVHLE
+832 CWFDARAHLD
-842 SLGDDEVPIGR
+842 SLGDEVVPIGR

-902 DPHHVDERMYR
+902 DPHHVGERMYR

-963 RLIGE
+963 RLVGE

-973 ILGWIAADPDMTDAV
+973 IVGWIAADPGMTDAV
-988 RAQLTTKLPTY
+988 RAELATKLPTY

-1004 LIAMDALP
+1004 LVAMDALP

-1025 MPDSDG
+1025 MPDTDG
-1031 TVKDDTPPE
+1031 TVEDDTPPE
-1040 GETETRLAALWLRL
+1040 GETETRLAALWSRL
-1054 LKYEQIGRYANFFSL
+1054 LKHEQVGRHANFFSL

-1092 VRTIF
+1092 VRAIF
-1097 EQPTLIAQ
+1097 EQPTLVAQ
-1105 AAILDSAA
+1105 AALLDSSA

-1119 IPRTDRSLPLPLS
+1119 IPKADRSLPLPLS

-1153 PSALRLGGALDV
+1153 PSALRLKGALDV
-1165 AALRRALE
+1165 AALRRALA
-1173 CLVDRHES
+1173 CLVDRHEI
-1181 LRTIYIEQNGEPI
+1181 LRTVYIEQDGEPI
-1194 QVIRPTAEVTVHDV
+1194 QLIRPTADVTVRDV
-1208 DLRTLL
+1208 DLRALV
-1214 GADQDAALQRLRREE
+1214 GAEQDAALQRLRREE
-1229 ARRAFDLGSD
+1229 ARGAFDLGAD

-1247 RLAQDDTA
+1247 RLAEDDTA

-1272 IARELVTVYEQLRC
+1272 IARELVEAYEQIRT
-1286 GREPALPAMVVQ
+1286 GREPVLPPMVVQ

-1338 YERQAQQDFAGRAHF
+1338 HERPAQQDFAGRAHF
-1353 VMLDADDSAAIRAFC
+1353 VMLDADISAAVRTFC
-1368 ERHSVTLFVLMRAV
+1368 ERHGVTLFVLMRAI
-1382 FALLIGRMSREQ
+1382 FALLIGRVSREQ

-1413 IGLFVNTLVL
+1413 IGFFVNTLVL

-1429 NPRFDT
+1429 NPRFDA

-1440 RRDSLEAYAHQEV
+1440 RRDSLDAYAHQEV

-1481 ESAQDAQTALE
+1481 ESAQDAQAAFE
-1492 GLDATAIRSDT
+1492 GLDASAIRSDT

-1516 RSMGGRLLLKWSY
+1516 RGMGDRLLLKWSY

-1536 ATIQRQ
+1536 ATIERQ
-1542 GEIFSWLLRQAISTP
+1542 GEVFAWLLRQAIDTP
-1557 DARILDFA
+1557 DARILDFS
-1565 LLPDEEQQHAIA
+1565 LLPDEAQQQAIAEAAPVIRDYGMDCLPARVAAIA
-1577 AAAPVV
+1577 A
-1583 RDYGKVCLPAQVSA
+1583 R
-1597 IATSTPE
+1597 TPE
-1604 ATALIHGDRRIRYD
+1604 ATALIHGDRRIDYR
-1618 TLDAR
+1618 TLDLRA
-1623 GKALARTLLTQGIQ
+1623 KALARTLLAQGVQ
-1637 RGEVVG
+1637 RGEAVG
-1643 LFADRGIEYVV
+1643 LFADRGIEYAV

-1689 LLAQEGHLY
+1689 LLAQEGALHA
-1698 ERANHSADI
+1698 RAAHSPEM
-1707 GATDRYYLIALS
+1707 GVGEGCRLIALA
-1719 STDGDTHADADTGAS
+1719 STAVVDPVDAID
-1734 DVIELPQISL
+1734 LPQIGAD
-1744 NDLSHLL
+1744 DLSHVL

-1766 HGALMNRVAWMLDA
+1766 HGALMNRVGWMLDS
-1780 FPFASDEVCCLI
+1780 FPFAPDEVCCLI

-1803 VSVPLAAGCP
+1803 VSVPLAAGRP

-1825 AAFAQLLAAH
+1825 TAFARLLAAH

-1860 ANLRYWFVSG
+1860 AHLRYWFVSG

-1881 RSLLPQ
+1881 RSVLPQ

-1906 IVGDDALGGVL
+1906 IVGDDALGGEL

-1939 PGVPGEICVLGA
+1939 PGVPGEICALGA
-1951 NIAQGYLERT
+1951 NIAQGYLGRP

-1970 HGFGEHFGRLLYRTG
+1970 HGFGERFGRLLYRTG

-1998 MGRLDYQVKIRGFRI
+1998 LGRLDYQVKIRGFRI

-2036 DAEHARLVAYVIPER
+2036 GGEHARLVAYVIPER
-2051 QGEEI
+2051 EGEEI
-2056 VDALRTDLRAWLP
+2056 VEALRADLRAWLP

-2084 ITPNGKIDRRSLPEP
+2084 MTPNGKIDRRSLPEP
-2099 ELSVVHSLP
+2099 EVSVVHRTP
-2108 STPTGAM
+2108 STPTGTM
-2115 IAEVWSTLL
+2115 IAEVWSSLL
-2124 GRQTVGADDDFFEIG
+2124 GRETVGADDDFFEIG
-2139 GHSLLATRMANEV
+2139 GHSLLATRMANDV

-2172 ELARHLDALEAGA
+2172 ELARHLDTLEASEA
-2185 FARHDIVPVPRGDGL
+2185 LRHDIVPVPRGDGL
-2200 PLSLSQQR
+2200 PLSLAQQR

-2215 ESGSTQYNMPTAMRI
+2215 EGGSTQYNMPTAMRI
-2230 RGALDTEALQRAFD
+2230 RGALDIEALQRAFD

-2252 LRTTYVEREGQA
+2252 LRTTYVERDGQA
-2264 FQIVHPIDHLPLG
+2264 FQIVHPIEHLPLG

-2283 YASEAREAEL
+2283 HAPEAREAEL

-2315 TVIALGL
+2315 TVIALGP

-2343 LVREFEQIYHAEAS
+2343 LVREFEQLYHAEAS
-2357 GQPVALP
+2357 GQPLVLP
-2364 PLVVQYADYAAWQ
+2364 PLTVQYADYAAWQ
-2377 RSPVHQAEMAED
+2377 RSPAHQSEMAEA
-2389 LGYWTAH
+2389 LAYWTRH
-2396 LQDIPQVHALPLDRA
+2396 LQGIPQVHALPLDRA
-2411 RPVRQRHEAARLL
+2411 RPARQRHEAARLS
-2424 RRAPA
+2424 RRASA

-2435 RDLAQAHDATLFMVL
+2435 RDLAHAHDATLFMVL

-2471 PVAGRLRH
+2471 PVAGRVRH

-2484 IGCFVNTLVLRTNVA
+2484 IGCFVNTLVLRTDVA
-2499 ENPDFSTLLK
+2499 DNPDFGTLLTR
-2509 QSRLTIL
+2509 SRMTIL
-2516 DAYAHQSTPFE
+2516 DAFAHQSTPFE

-2538 LSYGPIVQLV
+2538 LSHGPIVQLV

-2562 SLEITGFGQESEALD
+2562 ALEITGFGQESEALD
-2577 VDIHLAATE
+2577 VDIHLAVTE

-2605 TIGRIADSYLA
+2605 TIARMAESYIA

-2621 TVQPLAPVQS
+2621 VAQPQAPVQS
-2631 LSILSASD
+2631 LSILPVSD
-2639 RARIEA
+2639 RERIEA
-2645 PIDARPPTALIEA
+2645 PTAAGTTTALIEA

-2670 NALAVTCNGEILSY
+2670 DALAVTCNGEALSY
-2684 AQLDCAANRV
+2684 AELDQAANRV
-2694 AHWLIKQDVG
+2694 AHWLIGQGIG
-2704 PDSIVALCMERSID
+2704 PDSIVALCVERSID

-2734 PLDPGLPN
+2734 PLDPALPN
-2742 DRIEAILATAGVEIV
+2742 DRIEAILTAAGVEVV

-2775 LPMEQRFRAAMLAD
+2775 LPMEQGFREAMLAD
-2789 QSEETPVICAVELDR
+2789 QPTDAPVIGAIELDR

-2822 NTRRGLANLAL
+2822 NTRRGLANLAQ
-2833 HLHSDFSIS
+2833 HLHDDFGVA

-2886 VAMLMEE
+2886 VAMLVEE

-2920 VAGEACDESLAW
+2920 VAGEACDETLAW
-2932 AWSQRCR
+2932 TWSRRCR

-2952 VSHDTVVAGQPIT
+2952 VSHDTIVADQPIT

-2976 VRNDSGQLQPIG
+2976 VRNEAGQLQPIG

-2993 WIAGASLARGYLGQ
+2993 WIAGASLARGYLGE
-3007 PELTHDRFV
+3007 PELTRDRFV
-3016 RSPDRNETCYRTGD
+3016 RSPDRDETCYRTGD
-3030 RVRMRADGRLLFLG
+3030 RVRMRGDGRLLFLG
-3044 RLDDQIKIRGFRIE
+3044 RIDDQIKIRGFRIE

-3067 AHAQVRDA
+3067 AHPQIRDA
-3075 VVIARCDTGDAR
+3075 VVIARHDTGDAR
-3087 LVAYVVSGN
+3087 LVAYFVAGT
-3096 GADSVALVRELRV
+3096 DTDTVALVRELRE

-3116 DYMIPAAFVVMDALP
+3116 DYMIPAAFVAMDTLP
-3131 LNRNGKVNHH
+3131 LNRNGKVDHQ

-3148 IGQAEYVAP
+3148 SDQAEHVAP
-3157 QGDTELRLT
+3157 EGDTEVQLA
-3166 AIWSEVLGQDAISAQ
+3166 AIWSDVLGQDAISAQ

-3201 ADTFG
+3201 AETFG
-3206 RELPIRALFEHPS
+3206 RELPIRALFEHPTIS
-3219 IAEFARQIEAA
+3219 AFARQIEAA
-3230 GAPRQDDIQPAP
+3230 GAPRQGEIQPAP
-3242 GDRPLPLSF
+3242 RDRPLPLSF

-3289 VDALVARHAVLRTTY
+3289 IDALVARHAVLRTTY

-3311 VQLVHPAGSQSIAR
+3311 VQVVHPPGPQAMVR

-3332 ADRRSEQLR
+3332 ADARSEQLR

-3361 CTLARLGDD
+3361 CTLVRLGDD
-3370 VHALLLATHHI
+3370 DHALLLATHHI
-3381 ASDGWSMNLLGKEFA
+3381 ASDGWSMNLLAKEFA
-3396 ALYDAFQFGRDNPLP
+3396 ALYGAFQSGRDNPLP

-3420 AWWQKKVLQGVRLDT
+3420 AWWQKTVLQGERLDA
-3435 QLDYWRERLAGL
+3435 QLDYWRDRLAGL
-3447 PPVHSLRLDKPR
+3447 PPVHGLRLDKPR
-3459 PPRQRF
+3459 PARQRF

-3475 VDMLQR
+3475 VDTLQR
-3481 LKQLALSR
+3481 LKQLALAH

-3494 MVLEATLATLLGR
+3494 MVLQAALATLLGR
-3507 WSGETDV
+3507 WSGETDI

-3545 SGDPNFI
+3545 GGEPSFI
-3552 DVVERVK
+3552 DVVDRARRS
-3559 HTALDAYSHQDVPFE
+3559 ALDAYAHQDVPFE
-3574 MLVEM
+3574 MLVEA

-3587 HSPLFQISF
+3587 HSPLYQISF

-3632 ETDTG
+3632 ETDAG
-3637 IHIRWVYATSLFEQS
+3637 VHIRWVYATSLFEQS
-3652 TIERIADGFET
+3652 TIERMADGFET

-3673 ASVASLPIV
+3673 APVASLPIV
-3682 PDAVATLLIE
+3682 PDTLATSLID
-3692 AGTRPLPLDTGMCVQ
+3692 AGTRPLPLDTDMCVQ
-3707 QLVEAWAERTPNAV
+3707 QLVEDWAERTPDAT
-3721 AVVCDGESIEYAT
+3721 AVVCDGESIDYAT

-3743 HHLRAQGVRADTLVG
+3743 HHLREQGVRADTLVG

-3788 PEARIEHMLQDSAV
+3788 PEARIEHMLEDSGV

-3836 GQPDHDP
+3836 GQPEHDP
-3843 HPAEVG
+3843 SPADVG
-3849 ADADSLAYVIYT
+3849 ANADSLAYVIYT

-3897 LQFSSISFD
+3897 LQFSSINFD

-3928 TRSSAKRLSDQ
+3928 TRTSAKRLSDQ
-3939 LQNEAI
+3939 LQHEAI

-3951 PAMLGHVD
+3951 PAMLAHVD

-3999 TVVATCGDVLPDQS
+3999 TVVATCGDVLPDQP
-4013 VVLGRQ
+4013 VVLGRP
-4019 LPNCTIAVVNGQ
+4019 LPNCTVAVVNGDG
-4031 NCLAPVGV
+4031 CLAPVGV

-4086 WRVEGVLEFIG
+4086 WRAEGMLEFIG
-4097 RRDDQIKLRGFR
+4097 RRDDQVKLRGFR
-4109 IELGEIESALLAQDV
+4109 IELGEIESALLAHDA
-4124 VAEAVVCVREA
+4124 VAEAVVCVRDA
-4135 GGNADKRLVAYI
+4135 GGGADKRLVAYI
-4147 VPAIEGDDALDP
+4147 VPAVQGDEALDP

-4168 ALKRRLPEYMVP
+4168 ALKRRLPDYMVP
-4180 AACVVLSKLPV
+4180 AACVVLPALPV
-4191 THGGKLDRAALP
+4191 TPGGKLDRAALP

-4214 APATPTEMV
+4214 APATPTEIL
-4223 IASQWAEL
+4223 IAAQWAEL
-4231 LELDATS
+4231 LELDAAS

-4254 AIKFITQLGLRLDVD
+4254 AIKFVTLLGLRLGVD
-4269 INVRDLFY
+4269 ISVRDLFH

-4283 LAHHVDGV
+4283 LARHVDGV
-4291 IDRDVSVWNPL
+4291 TDRDSSAWNPL
-4302 IALDATP
+4302 VALDATP
-4309 DTPMLYCVPAAG
+4309 DTPVLYCVPAAG

-4333 LKGDLALQIF
+4333 LKGELSLRIF

-4348 DSGLQPCGSMEEI
+4348 DGRLQPCETMEEI
-4361 VEINVRALL
+4361 VEMNVRALQDA
-4370 ETQPHGP
+4370 QPQGP

-4390 FEMARVLEGKG
+4390 FEMARILEAKG
-4401 HEVKLVLI
+4401 HEVRLVLV

-4417 AQRQVHSVT
+4417 AQRQAHSVT
-4426 EYLQRLIRAD
+4426 EYLQRLSRAD
-4436 GDDDIAIVA
+4436 GDQDIAISA
-4445 GEGEEAALRTYF
+4445 GEGEDIALRTYF

-4470 VDGNA
+4470 VDGDA

-4490 RTYRPSGRFA
+4490 RAYRPSGRFA
-4500 GTVNAILAGQGEIAK
+4500 GTVDAILAGQGEIAK
-4515 LGNAMLKQH
+4515 LGSAALQRH
-4524 YSEYLVGDV
+4524 YGECLVGDV
-4533 DFSSTEG
+4533 AFSSTDG
-4540 GHLSMVSTRHVARLA
+4540 GHLSMLSTKHVAALA
-4555 SRLTWIAASRE
+4555 SRLAQLPARRE
-4566 AQEAI
+4566 AQEAT